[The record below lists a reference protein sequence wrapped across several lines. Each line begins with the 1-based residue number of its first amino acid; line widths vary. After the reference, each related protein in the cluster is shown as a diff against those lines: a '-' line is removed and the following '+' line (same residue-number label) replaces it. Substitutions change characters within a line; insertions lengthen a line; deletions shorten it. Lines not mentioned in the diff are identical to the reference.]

1 MIKMTALLYPQI
13 TYLDIW
19 NNRQII
25 VKLRMTTFI
34 KAKLGKSEDQ
44 MNIDKYKV
52 ELSVSSSDGPTL
64 IIKSFAFKQK

>member
-1 MIKMTALLYPQI
+1 MIKMTSLLYPQI

-34 KAKLGKSEDQ
+34 KAKLVGKSDDQ
-44 MNIDKYKV
+44 MNIDKYRV
-52 ELSVSSSDGPTL
+52 ELSVSYSDGRTDRP
-64 IIKSFAFKQK
+64 